1 MVRCNLKEDLYFS
14 NVVLIRS
21 KNRTEDFEFYH
32 SDRTCPIKH
41 EKSIATYIMLKI
53 GKLKQGRL
61 DILTESII
69 LSYSYRIFRDKKISL
84 LNKYLVIIRE
94 GLKTRTTM

>member
-69 LSYSYRIFRDKKISL
+69 YHIRTGFSGTKRLAFLITIWLSLGK
-84 LNKYLVIIRE
+84 
-94 GLKTRTTM
+94 G